1 MIGRAGGPEVF
12 GGAFGGATAALAGSA
27 GVLDGETFKSCC
39 AGFYGDE
46 LVRRIIGE
54 SFHPGGVVLTR
65 ELLDQVGLATGDRLL
80 DVATGLG
87 TSALMAA
94 EERGCQVVGLDLS
107 SENLERARAEAGKRG
122 LDQRLQLQTADAER
136 IPFPDVSLAVVL
148 CDCAF
153 CTYVD
158 KPTAAAEMAR
168 VLRPGGRLA
177 LSDMTIDKA
186 TFPADLDTLLMR
198 VACIADALPATDLSA
213 LFEASGF
220 EVLRLR
226 DAGWALQE
234 MVSQIRE
241 RLLALELLGR
251 MGKLP
256 LGDLDLTEGK
266 RLTRRALE
274 VIADGVVGY
283 VTLTGTKPAHP

>member
-1 MIGRAGGPEVF
+1 MIGRSGGRAESSGDADAPL
-12 GGAFGGATAALAGSA
+12 AATAGA
-27 GVLDGETFKSCC
+27 LDGEAFKSCC
-39 AGFYGDE
+39 ADFYGDE
-46 LVRRIIGE
+46 LVRRIIGD
-54 SFHPGGVVLTR
+54 SFHPGGMALTR
-65 ELLDQVGLATGDRLL
+65 ELLDQVGVTDGDRLL

-87 TSALMAA
+87 TSALLAA

-107 SENLERARAEAGKRG
+107 TENLERARTEAQRRD
-122 LDQRLQLQTADAER
+122 LDDRLQLQTADAER
-136 IPFPDVSLAVVL
+136 IPFPDESFDVVL
-148 CDCAF
+148 CECAF
-153 CTYVD
+153 CTFVD

-177 LSDMTIDKA
+177 LSDMTIDKT

-198 VACIADALPATDLSA
+198 VACIADALPAAKLTA

-220 EVLRLR
+220 GGLTLH
-226 DAGWALQE
+226 DASWGLKE
-234 MVSQIRE
+234 MVDQIRQ
-241 RLLALELLGR
+241 RLLAIDLLGR

-256 LGDLDLTEGK
+256 LGNLDLTEGK